1 MKSFLI
7 FVRSVKGRGDQARLF
22 TSILVHLEEQ
32 NNAMM
37 FKLQGTN
44 EERSCAVMQGHLERL
59 KTLVDKVFVEEASSA
74 SVGPAADLVQS
85 LNAPSMVE
93 STPLH
98 VRPTPNPLV
107 KQQKLMSRIQLNKN
121 FSPVVLKQP
130 ITSQDTFQ
138 R

>member
-59 KTLVDKVFVEEASSA
+59 KTLVDKVFVEEAS
-74 SVGPAADLVQS
+74 VGPAADLVQS

-107 KQQKLMSRIQLNKN
+107 KKQKLMSRIQLNKN